1 MSWDAVIE
9 WIGVILLFCLVFGM
23 SATVDI
29 SQMKQQL
36 GNKEAILTGLFLQ
49 FVILP
54 LLGFWV
60 VITFQLD
67 RATGITLL
75 VVTTSPGGSYSNWWC
90 SMFNGDLALS
100 VTMTAISTLAST
112 VMMPLN
118 LYVYSKFSFEDDILE
133 TLNWGSLIFALF
145 VVISAIGMGLLVSA
159 CFREPDFNL
168 RMNQLGNF
176 AGVCLVVFSAIMS
189 NADADARV
197 YDREWQFY
205 VGVAIPCIAGLV
217 IANLMT
223 TGLGLEKPERLTV
236 SIECCYQNVGIATSV
251 ALAMFDGN
259 DQAKAVA
266 VPFYYG
272 SVEALVLLV
281 YCIGAW
287 KAGWSKCPKD
297 VSFFKMLGTSYEVI
311 HANKG
316 DIDPDY
322 QAYMEHQSS
331 PHHPVS
337 PHSQSPHTSPRAA
350 TDSNPNVLMPESRYR
365 EFSPA

>member
-1 MSWDAVIE
+1 MAVNWDAIIE
-9 WIGVILLFCLVFGM
+9 WVGIILLFCLVFGM

-29 SQMKQQL
+29 KQLQQQL

-49 FVILP
+49 FIILP
-54 LLGFWV
+54 LIGFWV
-60 VITFQLD
+60 VVTFQLD

-100 VTMTAISTLAST
+100 VAMTAISTLAST
-112 VMMPLN
+112 IMMPLN
-118 LYVYSKFSFEDDILE
+118 LYVYSKYSFDDDILE
-133 TLNWGSLIFALF
+133 TLEWGSLIFALF
-145 VVISAIGMGLLVSA
+145 VVVSAIAMGLLTSA

-176 AGVCLVVFSAIMS
+176 AGVSLVLFSAAMS
-189 NADADARV
+189 NADKDARI
-197 YDREWQFY
+197 YNREWQFY
-205 VGVAIPCIAGLV
+205 VGVALPCILGL
-217 IANLMT
+217 ICANLMT
-223 TGLGLEKPERLTV
+223 TGLGLEKPERVTV

-251 ALAMFDGN
+251 ALKMFDGG

-272 SVEALVLLV
+272 SVEAVVLLI

-287 KAGWSKCPKD
+287 RAGWTKAPKNTN
-297 VSFFKMLGTSYEVI
+297 FFKMIATSYEVI

-331 PHHPVS
+331 PHHPSS
-337 PHSQSPHTSPRAA
+337 PDSHSAHTSPTAA
-350 TDSNPNVLMPESRYR
+350 ELITQNRYR